1 MFVNIIGISSI
12 LVLVV
17 MILLNASLSKI
28 IITLFISSVLLFLAR
43 VFLENSSILNAL
55 TASFGI
61 LSIVG
66 FIYVGIHFLK
76 HKHS

>member
-12 LVLVV
+12 LVLLV
-17 MILLNASLSKI
+17 MILLNTSLSKI
-28 IITLFISSVLLFLAR
+28 IITLFISSILLFLAR
-43 VFLENSSILNAL
+43 VFLENSSILNAF

-66 FIYVGIHFLK
+66 FICVGIHFLK
-76 HKHS
+76 HKNS

>member
-66 FIYVGIHFLK
+66 FIYVWIHFLK
-76 HKHS
+76 HKNS